1 MEYGEGGGGGGDD
14 RMVHHVEV
22 DLVMR
27 TILNMLN
34 KVIKHYSFSL
44 VWVLIIHESP
54 ALTLCSTNA
63 VPYSLGTTSTR

>member
-1 MEYGEGGGGGGDD
+1 MEYGEGGGGGDD

-34 KVIKHYSFSL
+34 KAYSFSL